1 MSELC
6 EGFEKTTNVR
16 VLVLGD
22 IMLDL
27 YTWGDAGRVS
37 PEAPVLVLRAEE
49 QEVRLGGAAN
59 VACLVRHLEAQVTL
73 AGVVGDDA
81 SGRIVRKLLDEI
93 DLDKALVLTD
103 TDRCTT
109 TKERFVGR
117 AAGRHPHQI
126 LRVDRESAAPI
137 AKKSIENRL
146 LHGLT
151 TALARHDALLIS
163 DYAKGVCTP
172 RLLARVITEAKEHG
186 IPVYIDPARITDYDR
201 YRGATVLT
209 PNRVE
214 RKGQPGCVSAVLP
227 KRLRPESNFAGG
239 WNWRRCFSRSTG
251 TASPL
256 FRMTHSPRSSRPAG
270 ARYTTSQ
277 VPATWCLR

>member
-6 EGFEKTTNVR
+6 EGFEKTANVR
-16 VLVLGD
+16 VLVVGD

-137 AKKSIENRL
+137 AKKASRIACC
-146 LHGLT
+146 
-151 TALARHDALLIS
+151 TA
-163 DYAKGVCTP
+163 
-172 RLLARVITEAKEHG
+172 
-186 IPVYIDPARITDYDR
+186 
-201 YRGATVLT
+201 
-209 PNRVE
+209 
-214 RKGQPGCVSAVLP
+214 
-227 KRLRPESNFAGG
+227 
-239 WNWRRCFSRSTG
+239 
-251 TASPL
+251 
-256 FRMTHSPRSSRPAG
+256 
-270 ARYTTSQ
+270 
-277 VPATWCLR
+277 